1 MSTKKTTTTA
11 PAKKTPAAKKP
22 APVKAPA
29 KEATKKPATK
39 AKAPA
44 KPAQTPLDAL
54 LAKYPASPKE
64 ITAEQLKALQ
74 LEYLPLKP
82 TLTTEEVGRVRT
94 YAMAATANL
103 KKVATAG
110 PEADQTEAASEEE
123 IDNLV
128 GEMNEVMDLEPIIAV
143 RAGDTME
150 QIKAEARD
158 LRESDFD
165 STKEKFFTIQARATF
180 RKLGIALPG
189 EKAAKAKAPKVPGK
203 KGGTPRTRDGA
214 PCSKTV
220 VYLAWKKG
228 QTDVDKLMSLPGQ
241 NAALITVRGWLSA
254 WKNGKN
260 LPAVAAQTGK

>member
-1 MSTKKTTTTA
+1 MSTKKTTTAKA
-11 PAKKTPAAKKP
+11 PAKTAAKAPDKKP
-22 APVKAPA
+22 AAKAPA
-29 KEATKKPATK
+29 KEAPKAKPTPKAAP

-44 KPAQTPLDAL
+44 AKDILTTLFEGLPEDPKACTVEQVKLLQSRYSPIKDTLTDEIRLKVREYGTAATKAAAAKPAVKQEPTDKEIEA
-54 LAKYPASPKE
+54 LAK
-64 ITAEQLKALQ
+64 
-74 LEYLPLKP
+74 
-82 TLTTEEVGRVRT
+82 
-94 YAMAATANL
+94 
-103 KKVATAG
+103 
-110 PEADQTEAASEEE
+110 
-123 IDNLV
+123 
-128 GEMNEVMDLEPIIAV
+128 EMSDVMDLEPVIEFGV
-143 RAGDTME
+143 PDTLNR
-150 QIKAEARD
+150 IRAEAKD
-158 LRESDFD
+158 LRPSDFD
-165 STKEKFFTIQARATF
+165 SISPKCFTVHARATF
-180 RKLGIALPG
+180 KKLGIALPG